1 MKVINAIVSLFKKLF
16 CNKETKVEVLDIL
29 TTNYNSPEMQELK
42 DADLFNKAFE
52 FVKLLHVE
60 TSLTVKQK
68 QMIFNDK
75 MSEYLGKIGKVVST
89 VSLNLL
95 RELAYLALKIALTKG
110 LTLLLA
116 NGTRVT
122 PGMKTCAK
130 EPEQLELDLDGSSKQ
145 A

>member
-1 MKVINAIVSLFKKLF
+1 MKVITMIVTWLKKLF
-16 CNKETKVEVLDIL
+16 GNKETKVEVLDIL
-29 TTNYNSPEMQELK
+29 VSNLNSPELQELK

-75 MSEYLGKIGKVVST
+75 MSEYLGKIGKAVST

-130 EPEQLELDLDGSSKQ
+130 EPEQLELDLNIK
-145 A
+145 

>member
-1 MKVINAIVSLFKKLF
+1 MKVISAIVSLFKKLF
-16 CNKETKVEVLDIL
+16 CNNETKVEVLNIL
-29 TTNYNSPEMQELK
+29 ATNTNSPEMQELK
-42 DADLFNKAFE
+42 DPELFDKAFE

-68 QMIFNDK
+68 QKIFNDK
-75 MSEYLGKIGKVVST
+75 MGEYLSKIGKTVST

-122 PGMKTCAK
+122 PGMSTCAK
-130 EPEQLELDLDGSSKQ
+130 EPEQLELDLKTK
-145 A
+145 